1 MSEKRETLE
10 ISLSPSVFFLEKV
23 NEAISQRNINTY
35 PAVNNYLAKL
45 LEKYIVADNLF
56 DEKNDGAKR
65 SQGTL
70 AELYLKASGA
80 DGAQKIEMLKK
91 LGETSLYISGYFG
104 DSLQRKLVDVDY
116 YVNMGGTAYAALSG
130 YVTENPTSRVFKE
143 ISEKFVMFVD
153 VLGYIS
159 GKVNDGSNRSIL
171 RLYEKYLRTGSE
183 LARDQILEKGLS
195 LPDPTYKFPKQ

>member
-1 MSEKRETLE
+1 MSEKREVLE
-10 ISLSPSVFFLEKV
+10 ISLSPSVFFLEMV

-35 PAVNNYLAKL
+35 PAVNSYLAKL

-56 DEKNDGAKR
+56 DEKGEGTKR
-65 SQGTL
+65 TQGTL
-70 AELYLKASGA
+70 AELYLRASVA
-80 DGAQKIEMLKK
+80 EGAQKIEMLRR

-104 DSLQRKLVDVDY
+104 ESLQRKIVDVDY

-130 YVTENPTSRVFKE
+130 YVNENPSAKVFKE

-159 GKVNDGSNRSIL
+159 GKATDGSNQSIL
-171 RLYEKYLRTGSE
+171 RLYEKYMRTGSE
-183 LARDQILEKGLS
+183 LARDQILEKGLA
-195 LPDPTYKFPKQ
+195 LPGAAYKFSKQ